1 MVKLL
6 GEDIFPIQGFRDFGP
21 LTEAEQERLLSWE
34 EYFGIDD
41 YKDTWSQAEMIGTGM
56 STMMAMACSR
66 SPDVD
71 VGDLVTE
78 CKEAL
83 TEILTDP
90 LTVFYAMQHV
100 LWYIST

>member
-1 MVKLL
+1 M
-6 GEDIFPIQGFRDFGP
+6 EDVTSDLCLCPGIF
-21 LTEAEQERLLSWE
+21 
-34 EYFGIDD
+34 
-41 YKDTWSQAEMIGTGM
+41 
-56 STMMAMACSR
+56 
-66 SPDVD
+66 

-100 LWYIST
+100 LWYYFVGTPGNYLIPDVVSRSSYILISISI